1 MIIKK
6 VAFGNWEEAFV
17 ETRLQDRVN
26 VIFSDENNRGKTLL
40 VQSLMY
46 ALGNS
51 PIFPSTFDDYN
62 HFFYVEIK
70 TGVRFVE
77 IIRRSNDF
85 SVIIDEE
92 LKVFNSVSDF
102 KHFFD
107 TNIFR
112 LPRYRRTEGPVVA
125 DLALFFQLF
134 FLPQDKRN
142 TSNTINHGF
151 TNKEDFVEMIKA
163 FAELPQSESPSA
175 DKAGIKAE
183 IAETKRRI
191 ARLKRR
197 SQFAVHNPD
206 IAIRVQAGYSG
217 IHFQEFEDR
226 LRAVNKQI
234 SALTSRRYRELNRKI
249 KLENLVDEL
258 RSLNQT
264 IEVGNVKCGECGSDK
279 IVYSSGDLVF
289 EITNDVVRRQI
300 LSAIGEQIVL
310 KDEAVKS
317 YSDELARL
325 QLAHSELLKEM
336 PTEIGDM
343 IIYRD
348 EILNQQENDAEIFA
362 LQVKFDLLQSELAIA
377 ESLEGATNELGNQ
390 LLARIVSAARQNYK
404 AIDPDSDV
412 YFDSLFTK
420 FTETY
425 SGSEAQIFYYSKL
438 KAISEVLALPFPV
451 VVDSF
456 REGELSTEKEHR
468 MLDGYKTLRRQV
480 VLTSTLKAQEYS
492 DKKYDGIER
501 VHPIDYSSIP
511 ANRILSTEYAP
522 QFRDILSKFNLT
534 SSST

>member
-1 MIIKK
+1 
-6 VAFGNWEEAFV
+6 
-17 ETRLQDRVN
+17 
-26 VIFSDENNRGKTLL
+26 
-40 VQSLMY
+40 MY

-62 HFFYVEIK
+62 QFFYVEIK
-70 TGVRFVE
+70 IGKNFVE
-77 IIRRSNDF
+77 IIRRRNDF
-85 SVIIDEE
+85 SVIINDEI
-92 LKVFNSVSDF
+92 KVFNSVSDF

-112 LPRYRRTEGPVVA
+112 LPRYRRPEGTVVA

-163 FAELPQSESPSA
+163 FAELPQDESHRA
-175 DKAGIKAE
+175 DKEGIKAE
-183 IAETKRRI
+183 IAEAKRRI

-197 SQFAVHNPD
+197 NQFAVQNPD
-206 IAIRVQAGYSG
+206 IATRVQAGYTG
-217 IHFQEFEDR
+217 IQFQEFENR
-226 LRAVNKQI
+226 LRGVNKQI
-234 SALTSRRYRELNRKI
+234 SALTSRRNRELNRKI

-264 IEVGNVKCGECGSDK
+264 IEVGNVKCGDCGSDK
-279 IVYSSGDLVF
+279 IVYSSGELVF

-300 LSAIGEQIVL
+300 LKAIGEQIVI
-310 KDEAVKS
+310 KDEIVRS
-317 YSDELARL
+317 YTDELAKL
-325 QLAHSELLKEM
+325 QLAQAELLKEM
-336 PTEIGDM
+336 PAEVGDI

-348 EILNQQENDAEIFA
+348 DILNLHENDAEIFA
-362 LQVKFDLLQSELAIA
+362 LQAKVDLLQSELATT
-377 ESLEGATNELGNQ
+377 ESLEGGAKELGNQ
-390 LLARIVSAARQNYK
+390 LLARIVSAARQNYME
-404 AIDPDSDV
+404 IDPDSDV

-425 SGSEAQIFYYSKL
+425 SGSEGQIFYYSKL

-456 REGELSTEKEHR
+456 REGEISTEKEHR
-468 MLDGYKTLRRQV
+468 MLDGYKALGRQV

-511 ANRILSTEYAP
+511 ANRILSTEYAN